1 MQRTFPIRVLSL
13 LAAVLGL
20 CGPVHAQS
28 TPSASVLCPG
38 AQYSKSWTNCVG
50 KYTFADGARYQGGF
64 RDGDLHGLGSVTFS
78 DGDRYVGE
86 FRQGKRWGQGTFYFA
101 GGNRYTG
108 EFVDGKM
115 SGLGVYLFAST
126 RGRYA
131 GPLQDSKF
139 QGVGT
144 FTLANGSRYV
154 GEFRDDNYNGRGV
167 FYDANGTVLTA
178 GTWADDKLV
187 SAQSPDTTR
196 FPFQFNAGVPPEFLD
211 AAKAPTW
218 PACRGTQYVKTW
230 TNCIGT
236 YPFDDGSQYVGPF
249 NDGEFHGHGTFIF
262 PSGHRYVGDFQQ
274 NKRTGR
280 GLVVFANGDRYLGD
294 HVDGARTGSGTY
306 HFAESKNRYVGQMQK
321 GVIHGVGS
329 FFFAD
334 GGRYIG
340 EFRDGKYSGQ
350 GVMYRADGTVA
361 SMGVWADNRLQRSEP
376 VDVTRWAGLQ
386 PAGLPAPAPASASA
400 TPTASPPPCPGTQYS
415 RGWTNC
421 IGSYSFPNGARFV
434 GTFRDGNFN
443 GQGTYTFE
451 DGTRYVGEFRND
463 KRTGRGTFFYLNGD
477 RYSGDFID
485 GEYSGSGTYHFAA
498 SGNRYVGTMLASKF
512 HGVGTFFYADGDR
525 YVGEFRNDKF
535 HGPGIFY
542 KADGTVSSAGTWV
555 DSKLARAEALDPQRF
570 PFVRSA
576 GNAVAAAPAAAAA
589 ALTPAPSTAALTA
602 ETERLRAEAEQA
614 RERQRQ
620 AEEALARMQQQA
632 QTASARPAVP
642 VRPLDAHALVIGN
655 AAYAG
660 SSRLTNPVNDAKA
673 MSEKLRALGF
683 KVTEVTDA
691 NRARLVAALSQFN
704 RSAAQADLSLLFY
717 SGHGVQIL
725 GTNYM
730 LPVDIDQSDVA
741 QATIQGVSLNSVVE
755 QFMPGKTKLVFL
767 DACRDN
773 PLARSDSRSVSKGL
787 APINAAQGTLI
798 SYATKDGQVAADG
811 VGQRNSPFTRALL
824 EHLSDP
830 DDIAVVL
837 RKVREKVMAATG
849 GKQQPWEYG
858 SLTGGALVLSA
869 VRPPR

>member
-1 MQRTFPIRVLSL
+1 MQRTFLIRVFCL
-13 LAAVLGL
+13 LAAALGPL
-20 CGPVHAQS
+20 GPVHAQS
-28 TPSASVLCPG
+28 TPSAPALCPG

-50 KYTFADGARYQGGF
+50 KYTFANGARYHGGF
-64 RDGDLHGLGSVTFS
+64 RDGDLQGPGSITFA

-115 SGLGVYLFAST
+115 SGLGVYLFANT
-126 RGRYA
+126 RDRYV
-131 GPLQDSKF
+131 GPMQDSKF
-139 QGVGT
+139 HGMGT
-144 FTLANGSRYV
+144 YTLANGSRYV
-154 GEFRDDNYNGRGV
+154 GEFRDDNYNGRGIL
-167 FYDANGTVLTA
+167 YDASGTVLAA

-187 SAQSPDTTR
+187 SAQALDTAR
-196 FPFQFNAGVPPEFLD
+196 FPFQSSAGVPSEFLD
-211 AAKAPTW
+211 AAKAPAW
-218 PACRGTQYVKTW
+218 PACRGAQYVKTW

-236 YPFDDGSQYVGPF
+236 YTFDDGSQYVGPF

-262 PSGHRYVGDFQQ
+262 LSGHRYVGDFQQ
-274 NKRTGR
+274 SKRTGR
-280 GLVVFANGDRYLGD
+280 GLMVFANGDRYLGD
-294 HVDGARTGSGTY
+294 HVDGVRAGTGSY
-306 HFAESKNRYVGQMQK
+306 QFAESKNRYVGQMQR
-321 GVIHGVGS
+321 GLFHGVGS

-340 EFRDGKYSGQ
+340 EFRDGKYNGQ
-350 GVMYRADGTVA
+350 GVTYKSDGTVT
-361 SMGVWADNRLQRSEP
+361 SMGVWADNRLLRSES
-376 VDVTRWAGLQ
+376 VDVARWPGLQ
-386 PAGLPAPAPASASA
+386 PAGVPAPALASAAVPSA
-400 TPTASPPPCPGTQYS
+400 SLPPCPGTQYN
-415 RGWTNC
+415 RNWTNC

-434 GTFRDGNFN
+434 GAFRDGNFN

-477 RYSGDFID
+477 RYSGDFVD
-485 GEYSGSGTYHFAA
+485 GDFSGSGTYHFAA
-498 SGNRYVGTMLASKF
+498 SGNRYVGPMQASKF

-535 HGPGIFY
+535 HGPGILY
-542 KADGTVSSAGTWV
+542 KADGTVSSAGTWA
-555 DSKLARAEALDPQRF
+555 DSKLTRAEALDPQRF
-570 PFVRSA
+570 PFVRSV
-576 GNAVAAAPAAAAA
+576 GNAVAAAPAAAPAA
-589 ALTPAPSTAALTA
+589 AAAPPSTAALAA

-632 QTASARPAVP
+632 QTASARPAAP
-642 VRPLDAHALVIGN
+642 VRALDAHALVIGN

-673 MSEKLRALGF
+673 MSEKLRAMGF

-773 PLARSDSRSVSKGL
+773 PLARTDNRSVSRGL

-869 VRPPR
+869 VRPAR

>member
-1 MQRTFPIRVLSL
+1 MQRTFLIRVFFL
-13 LAAVLGL
+13 LAVVLGL

-28 TPSASVLCPG
+28 TPSAPVLCPG

-50 KYTFADGARYQGGF
+50 KYTFANGARYQGGF
-64 RDGDLHGLGSVTFS
+64 RDGDLHGPGSITFA

-101 GGNRYTG
+101 GGNRYIG

-115 SGLGVYLFAST
+115 SGLGSYVFASP
-126 RGRYA
+126 RDRYA
-131 GPLQDSKF
+131 GPMLDSKF
-139 QGVGT
+139 HGVGT

-154 GEFRDDNYNGRGV
+154 GEFRNDNYNGRGIL
-167 FYDANGTVLTA
+167 YGANGVVLSA

-187 SAQSPDTTR
+187 RAESLDTTR
-196 FPFQFNAGVPPEFLD
+196 FPFQFNVGLPPEVVE
-211 AAKAPTW
+211 ASKAPGL
-218 PACRGTQYVKTW
+218 PACRGMDYLKTW
-230 TNCIGT
+230 TQCIGT
-236 YPFDDGSQYVGPF
+236 YTFDDGAQYVGPF
-249 NDGEFHGHGTFIF
+249 TNGDFQGYGTYIF
-262 PSGHRYVGDFQQ
+262 AGGQRYMGDFQQ
-274 NKRTGR
+274 DKRTGR
-280 GLVVFANGDRYLGD
+280 GLMIFANGDRYMGD
-294 HVDGARTGSGTY
+294 HVDGARTGYGTY
-306 HFAESKNRYVGQMQK
+306 HFAQSKNRYVGQMQK
-321 GVIHGVGS
+321 GLFHGAGT
-329 FFFAD
+329 FYFAD
-334 GGRYIG
+334 GSRYAG
-340 EFRDGKYSGQ
+340 EFREDKFSGQ
-350 GVMYRADGTVA
+350 GVMFKPDGSVL
-361 SMGVWADNRLQRSEP
+361 SMGVWADDALVRSEP
-376 VDVTRWAGLQ
+376 VDLSRWALAS
-386 PAGLPAPAPASASA
+386 PAGTSVPAAAPAASL
-400 TPTASPPPCPGTQYS
+400 PPCPGTQYN
-415 RGWTNC
+415 RNWTNC
-421 IGSYSFPNGARFV
+421 IGTFSYTNGARYV
-434 GTFRDGNFN
+434 GAFRDGNFN

-451 DGTRYVGEFRND
+451 DGTRYVGEFRSD

-477 RYSGDFID
+477 RYSGDFVD
-485 GEYSGSGTYHFAA
+485 GEYAGAGTYHFAA
-498 SGNRYVGTMLASKF
+498 SGNRYVGPMQASKF
-512 HGVGTFFYADGDR
+512 HGIGTFFYADGDR

-570 PFVRSA
+570 PFVRAA
-576 GNAVAAAPAAAAA
+576 GTAVAAAPATAAPAAAA
-589 ALTPAPSTAALTA
+589 TAAATLSA

-632 QTASARPAVP
+632 QTTSARPAAP
-642 VRPLDAHALVIGN
+642 VRSVDAHALVIGN

-691 NRARLVAALSQFN
+691 NRARLVSALSQFN

-773 PLARSDSRSVSKGL
+773 PLARSDTRSVSKGL

-824 EHLSDP
+824 EHLNDP

-869 VRPPR
+869 VRPAR